1 MSTLDS
7 WIEVNGLSEPILREI
22 ASTLIELLKWSRFAG
37 MQQLRNVLAQN
48 LKTDAEMLVYELSDG
63 SRGTREVA
71 KLAGIGSNSTVAAHW
86 KKWNKI
92 GIVEPSKKFPGR
104 YQRICSLEEVG
115 LTAPQLPQRSEHTQ
129 PESEEGQEA
138 SAIE

>member
-1 MSTLDS
+1 M
-7 WIEVNGLSEPILREI
+7 SEPILKEI
-22 ASTLIELLKWSRFAG
+22 ASTLSELLKWSRFAG
-37 MQQLRNVLAQN
+37 MQQLRNILAQN
-48 LKTDAEMLVYELSDG
+48 LKTDTEMLAYELSDG

-71 KLAGIGSNSTVAAHW
+71 KHAGIGSNSTVAAYW
-86 KKWNKI
+86 KKWSKI

-115 LTAPQLPQRSEHTQ
+115 LTAPELPQQSQQVQ

-138 SAIE
+138 NINE